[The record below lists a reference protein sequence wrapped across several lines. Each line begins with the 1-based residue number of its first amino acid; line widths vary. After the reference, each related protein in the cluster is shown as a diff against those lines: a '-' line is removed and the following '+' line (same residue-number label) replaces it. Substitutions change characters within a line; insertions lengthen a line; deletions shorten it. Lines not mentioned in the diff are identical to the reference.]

1 MSASKTNQWA
11 LFGGAGFIGQHL
23 AYSILNRMQEVQVCL
38 FDIQN
43 PAEISW
49 KVPLEPFVDSG
60 RLTVRRCD
68 VREYASLSQHA
79 AGFDVIVNLAAIHR
93 VPGHAPQ
100 EYFATNVAGARN
112 ICRFAGDVHCQ
123 EIIFTSSISVYGIHD
138 RPVDEATTVQPRT
151 PYGQSKHQAEI
162 IHQDWVR
169 RTGGRL
175 SIIRPGVVFG
185 RGEEG
190 NVARLV
196 REMLKRKRAIHIKPD
211 KPKAGIYVEE
221 LIDVLYW
228 LRDQPLP
235 KGDSQLVNG
244 VSNDLLT
251 FNAYGSA
258 LQEIFSWNR
267 SAITVPGSL
276 LGLLISLMNPVAG
289 LFPPG
294 SRFHPQRLAK
304 LVIANDVRPAA
315 LSRMAYPF
323 AWPLERALADWLEKG
338 LY

>member
-1 MSASKTNQWA
+1 M
-11 LFGGAGFIGQHL
+11 
-23 AYSILNRMQEVQVCL
+23 
-38 FDIQN
+38 
-43 PAEISW
+43 
-49 KVPLEPFVDSG
+49 
-60 RLTVRRCD
+60 RRCD
-68 VREYASLSQHA
+68 VRDYASLSQHA
-79 AGFDVIVNLAAIHR
+79 ADFDVIVNLAAIHR
-93 VPGHAPQ
+93 EPGHRPE
-100 EYFATNVAGARN
+100 EYYETNLSGARN
-112 ICRFAGDVHCQ
+112 VCRFAEDIHCQ

-138 RPVDEATTVQPRT
+138 RPVDEDTTVQPRT
-151 PYGQSKHQAEI
+151 PYGQSKRQAEM
-162 IHQDWVR
+162 IHQEWAK

-190 NVARLV
+190 NVDRLV

-211 KPKAGIYVEE
+211 QPKAGIYIEE
-221 LIDVLYW
+221 LIEMLYW

-276 LGLLISLMNPVAG
+276 LGLLTSLTNPLAG
-289 LFPPG
+289 LFPPA

-304 LVIANDVRPAA
+304 LITANDVRPAA
-315 LSRMAYPF
+315 LSKMAYPF
-323 AWPLERALADWLEKG
+323 AWPLDRALADWLDKG
-338 LY
+338 I